1 MGDCRFLS
9 LSGWATR
16 SARAAV
22 EATATSRP
30 KGRQPQKWQ
39 SRPPPTMMTNL
50 VSRWPSAQRRRTQG
64 RIDVE
69 SRRKSFATRLGR
81 TMIRHALPS
90 STVPAASLGVH
101 GAPPRSRLIASPGF
115 PLSVAAGLLRAGSGA
130 VDLASIT
137 DPTDKNLRAAAD
149 IRNILHEAS
158 STHAAVHVRR
168 VEGPRSAFV
177 GSGKTQRSTP
187 RAASR
192 SDFGRGPA
200 ASQPPA
206 CVARANL
213 WICGQRKGVAHI
225 PTGAAAKA
233 SLNILSKKGQPPP
246 SPAARPSNAI
256 KGLHRLCADP
266 GSHSQK
272 SSFSTRKHPSLGVPS
287 DNHLRHLALRRIECA
302 GFWRPKVLQ
311 QGNGG
316 PNVLP
321 SHPEAPRQHWV
332 GRV

>member
-1 MGDCRFLS
+1 MAKDGARQEGAGDRLRRAGMDSDRMGDCRFLS

-16 SARAAV
+16 SARVAV
-22 EATATSRP
+22 EQATPTSRP

-149 IRNILHEAS
+149 
-158 STHAAVHVRR
+158 
-168 VEGPRSAFV
+168 
-177 GSGKTQRSTP
+177 TQ
-187 RAASR
+187 
-192 SDFGRGPA
+192 
-200 ASQPPA
+200 
-206 CVARANL
+206 
-213 WICGQRKGVAHI
+213 
-225 PTGAAAKA
+225 
-233 SLNILSKKGQPPP
+233 
-246 SPAARPSNAI
+246 
-256 KGLHRLCADP
+256 
-266 GSHSQK
+266 
-272 SSFSTRKHPSLGVPS
+272 KHPARSFIDTCGSACPT
-287 DNHLRHLALRRIECA
+287 R
-302 GFWRPKVLQ
+302 
-311 QGNGG
+311 
-316 PNVLP
+316 
-321 SHPEAPRQHWV
+321 
-332 GRV
+332 